1 VSLWENPGPF
11 STAEVA
17 AACRVSQRYVQK
29 TIAAGALE
37 ARQVGRVIRVP
48 ATAARA
54 FAVAL
59 GAEPPSGVGV
69 VGEVRDIRGV
79 RLVRDVR
86 IDLPRGR
93 A

>member
-1 VSLWENPGPF
+1 VTLWESPGPF

-29 TIAAGALE
+29 AIAAGALE
-37 ARQVGRVIRVP
+37 SRQVGRVLRIP

-59 GAEPPSGVGV
+59 GAEVPTDF
-69 VGEVRDIRGV
+69 VGEVRDIREV
-79 RLVRDVR
+79 RVVRDVR
-86 IDLPRGR
+86 MAQPRGR